1 MTVSPTR
8 LSTGTDSPVSADSST
23 EAVPDSTTPSVGID
37 SPVRTTSTSPACTC
51 SAGISLSTPSR
62 STVARLGRRSS
73 SALIA
78 SEVRPLARASK
89 NLPSVINA
97 RIVPAP
103 SKYRSWENWETVAMS
118 PWPRPN
124 AILYSA

>member
-37 SPVRTTSTSPACTC
+37 FPGADDQHVARLHLFCGDLALP
-51 SAGISLSTPSR
+51 TPSR
-62 STVARLGRRSS
+62 SMVARLGRRSS

-103 SKYRSWENWETVAMS
+103 SKYRSWEN
-118 PWPRPN
+118 
-124 AILYSA
+124 